1 LSEDDFQAYFANANN
16 SQTPAINELGLVAF
30 DTTLNGVRSIYLEM
44 YRMYVKPLISILFK
58 SGELTETDK
67 GYLRILATNITS
79 IISNQDQVYREQE
92 NIASLYTLCV
102 AIQADQAFPVE
113 NIQEYQET
121 LGSEEC
127 LSVIAYYNQ
136 YGEYSHEVD
145 QFKTIVT
152 TDETFDTSEPD
163 EAQRIKLVTYYTF
176 KSIPIE
182 ENWETLINYR
192 IYAN

>member
-1 LSEDDFQAYFANANN
+1 MDLKKCFVIVLFLNFIESPYFLQHGGCPLRGAG
-16 SQTPAINELGLVAF
+16 LLVA
-30 DTTLNGVRSIYLEM
+30 
-44 YRMYVKPLISILFK
+44 
-58 SGELTETDK
+58 
-67 GYLRILATNITS
+67 A
-79 IISNQDQVYREQE
+79 
-92 NIASLYTLCV
+92 V
-102 AIQADQAFPVE
+102 ARR
-113 NIQEYQET
+113 